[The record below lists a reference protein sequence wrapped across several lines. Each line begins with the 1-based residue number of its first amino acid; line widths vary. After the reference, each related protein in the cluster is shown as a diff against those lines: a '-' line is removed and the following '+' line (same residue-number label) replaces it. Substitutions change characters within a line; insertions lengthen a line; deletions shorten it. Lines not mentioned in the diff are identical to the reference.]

1 MHIYVTGHGSGLS
14 EHKQIRNN
22 FFYRYVIEGIH
33 NRSLTSEA
41 FGKNAARALRDV
53 EDPKEKENF
62 MLLMI
67 FGIDRTALI
76 KSK

>member
-1 MHIYVTGHGSGLS
+1 
-14 EHKQIRNN
+14 
-22 FFYRYVIEGIH
+22 VIEGIH

-62 MLLMI
+62 MLIMI
-67 FGIDRTALI
+67 CGIYRTALI
-76 KSK
+76 KSKTS